1 MNGRNLAGLPPLGIF
16 PMRKPKQGADMESWQ
31 ARQNDMLMRRIPNID
46 KTLDELLKVSKENL
60 EVNKQILAELRKGH
74 DNA

>member
-1 MNGRNLAGLPPLGIF
+1 
-16 PMRKPKQGADMESWQ
+16 METWQ
-31 ARQNDMLMRRIPNID
+31 ARQNEMLMRRIPNID